1 MEQSKPD
8 VFRRTAKENAVRAR
22 DVSVGA
28 QALFRVR
35 IY

>member
-1 MEQSKPD
+1 MEQSETD
-8 VFRRTAKENAVRAR
+8 VSRRTAKENALRAR
-22 DVSVGA
+22 DVSAGA